1 MAQIGFTAKTEPVYD
16 RFNKMRLAYAEEHGR
31 TYAPDFL
38 TVLMDAFLLVQET
51 RENDRLI
58 WEIETK
64 QAVLHKP
71 VSLRAYVAD
80 VEANEPVI
88 IKQSD
93 GAQYLEKMLAH
104 NHNAYLTPQRDKAM
118 VFDNRDQ
125 ATAFLRKCGHEVGN
139 WIIEPA

>member
-1 MAQIGFTAKTEPVYD
+1 MAQIGFTAKTENIYN

-38 TVLMDAFLLVQET
+38 TVLMDAFEKLDKIKVIPFSPDMELSEFVKT
-51 RENDRLI
+51 VARS
-58 WEIETK
+58 
-64 QAVLHKP
+64 AVDNI
-71 VSLRAYVAD
+71 AD
-80 VEANEPVI
+80 AEAKEQVI
-88 IKQSD
+88 IKQID
-93 GAQYLEKMLAH
+93 GSQYLEKMLAH

-125 ATAFLRKCGHEVGN
+125 AAALLRKCGHEVGN

>member
-104 NHNAYLTPQRDKAM
+104 NHNAYLTTQREKAM
-118 VFDNRDQ
+118 VFDSRDQ
-125 ATAFLRKCGHEVGN
+125 AATFLRKCGHEVGN
-139 WIIEPA
+139 WILEPA

>member
-1 MAQIGFTAKTEPVYD
+1 MAQIGFTAKTENIYN

-38 TVLMDAFLLVQET
+38 TVLMDAFEKL
-51 RENDRLI
+51 DRIKVIPFSPDMELSDFVK
-58 WEIETK
+58 TVVRS
-64 QAVLHKP
+64 AVDNI
-71 VSLRAYVAD
+71 SDA
-80 VEANEPVI
+80 EANEQVI

-93 GAQYLEKMLAH
+93 GAQYLENMLAH
-104 NHNAYLTPQRDKAM
+104 NHNAYLTPQREKAM

-139 WIIEPA
+139 WITEPV